1 MNNIIDIYNNILK
14 YDNNIIN
21 FVIDKNNIIWFKFL
35 SISRLLNYKRSKD
48 ALKAHVFKENK
59 IKFKELD
66 LYFKPNEQLDTIYIN
81 ESGLYTFLIK
91 SKMPKAIEFQL
102 WIINEVLP
110 NIRKYG
116 KYEVNKKI
124 KNKLKKL
131 NKKIKELEKANLILK
146 NNMILLIKNQ
156 RFFIS
161 NMNKNKKFKFL
172 FFLIKNKYPI
182 GDHIYIIMD
191 DNKYKIGYIKNLKKR
206 LEVYNTGKA
215 NLSTYAYYKKTKC
228 AYEIE
233 LCVKAL
239 LNKYIYKSNKEFYN
253 CSLDKIIEAIT
264 KCIKIEK
271 RCSKC
276 NEINNNTQI
285 GRSYNYIINELLNKY
300 NYKYNYYKSIIIS

>member
-35 SISRLLNYKRSKD
+35 SISNLLNYKSSKD
-48 ALKAHVFKENK
+48 ALKVHVFKENK
-59 IKFKELD
+59 IRFKELN
-66 LYFKPNEQLDTIYIN
+66 LYFKSKDRPDTIYIN

-110 NIRKYG
+110 NLRKYG
-116 KYEVNKKI
+116 KYEINKKI

-131 NKKIKELEKANLILK
+131 NNKIKELEKANKILK
-146 NNMILLIKNQ
+146 NNMT
-156 RFFIS
+156 
-161 NMNKNKKFKFL
+161 
-172 FFLIKNKYPI
+172 KNKYPI
-182 GDHIYIIMD
+182 GDHIYVITD
-191 DNKYKIGYIKNLKKR
+191 DSKYKIGYTKSLKKR

-271 RCSKC
+271 KCSKC
-276 NEINNNTQI
+276 NEINNNIQI
-285 GRSYNYIINELLNKY
+285 GGSNNYIINELLNKY
-300 NYKYNYYKSIIIS
+300 NYKYNYYKSIIIN

>member
-1 MNNIIDIYNNILK
+1 MNSILDIYNSILK
-14 YDNNIIN
+14 YNNNEIN
-21 FVIDKNNIIWFKFL
+21 FIIDFDGNIWFKF
-35 SISRLLNYKRSKD
+35 INITKLLNYKSRKD
-48 ALKAHVFKENK
+48 ALRLIKKDNKKLIKNIKTFNKTYNHPNTVF
-59 IKFKELD
+59 
-66 LYFKPNEQLDTIYIN
+66 IN
-81 ESGLYTFLIK
+81 EIGLYTFLIK
-91 SKMPKAIEFQL
+91 SKMKEALNFQL
-102 WIINEVLP
+102 WLVSDVLP
-110 NIRKYG
+110 NLRKYG

-124 KNKLKKL
+124 KYKLKNL

-146 NNMILLIKNQ
+146 NNMT
-156 RFFIS
+156 
-161 NMNKNKKFKFL
+161 
-172 FFLIKNKYPI
+172 KNKYPI
-182 GDHIYIIMD
+182 GKHVYAILD
-191 DNKYKIGYIKNLKKR
+191 DSKYKIGYTKSLKKR

-215 NLSTYAYYKKTKC
+215 NLSTYAYYKKTNC

-271 RCSKC
+271 KCSKC

-285 GRSYNYIINELLNKY
+285 GGSYNYVINELLNKY

>member
-35 SISRLLNYKRSKD
+35 SISNLLNYKSSKD
-48 ALKAHVFKENK
+48 ALKVHVFKENK
-59 IKFKELD
+59 IRFKELN
-66 LYFKPNEQLDTIYIN
+66 LYFKSKDRPDTIYIN

-91 SKMPKAIEFQL
+91 SKMPKAVEFQL

-110 NIRKYG
+110 NLRKYG
-116 KYEVNKKI
+116 KYEINKKI

-131 NKKIKELEKANLILK
+131 NNKIKELEKANKILK
-146 NNMILLIKNQ
+146 NNMT
-156 RFFIS
+156 
-161 NMNKNKKFKFL
+161 
-172 FFLIKNKYPI
+172 KNKYPI
-182 GDHIYIIMD
+182 GDHIYVITD
-191 DNKYKIGYIKNLKKR
+191 DSKYKIGYTKNLKKR

-215 NLSTYAYYKKTKC
+215 NLSTYAYYKKTNC

-271 RCSKC
+271 KCSKC

-285 GRSYNYIINELLNKY
+285 GGSNNYIINKLLNKY
-300 NYKYNYYKSIIIS
+300 NYKYNYYNSIIIS

>member
-14 YDNNIIN
+14 YDNKIIN

-35 SISRLLNYKRSKD
+35 TISKLLNYKSSKD
-48 ALKAHVFKENK
+48 ALKVHVFKENK
-59 IKFKELD
+59 IRFKELD
-66 LYFKPNEQLDTIYIN
+66 LYFKPKEQLDTIYIN

-91 SKMPKAIEFQL
+91 SKMAKAIEFQL

-116 KYEVNKKI
+116 KYEINKKI

-131 NKKIKELEKANLILK
+131 NKKIKELEKANKILK
-146 NNMILLIKNQ
+146 NNMT
-156 RFFIS
+156 
-161 NMNKNKKFKFL
+161 
-172 FFLIKNKYPI
+172 KNKYPI
-182 GDHIYIIMD
+182 GDHIYVIMD
-191 DNKYKIGYIKNLKKR
+191 NSSSKYKIGYTKSLKKR
-206 LEVYNTGKA
+206 LEVYNTSNA
-215 NLSTYAYYKKTKC
+215 NLLSYTYYKKTNC

-271 RCSKC
+271 KCSKC
-276 NEINNNTQI
+276 NDININTINNQI
-285 GRSYNYIINELLNKY
+285 GGMNNIIISDLLNKY
-300 NYKYNYYKSIIIS
+300 INKYNYYRSIIL

>member
-35 SISRLLNYKRSKD
+35 SISKLLKYKSSKD
-48 ALKAHVFKENK
+48 ALKAHILKENK
-59 IKFKELD
+59 IRFKELN
-66 LYFKPNEQLDTIYIN
+66 LYFKPKEQLDTIYIN

-124 KNKLKKL
+124 KNKLKNL
-131 NKKIKELEKANLILK
+131 NKKIKELEKANKILK
-146 NNMILLIKNQ
+146 NNMT
-156 RFFIS
+156 
-161 NMNKNKKFKFL
+161 
-172 FFLIKNKYPI
+172 KNKYPI

-191 DNKYKIGYIKNLKKR
+191 DNKYKIGYTKNLKKR

-215 NLSTYAYYKKTKC
+215 NLSTYAYYKKTNC

-253 CSLDKIIEAIT
+253 CSFNILFSLENKIL
-264 KCIKIEK
+264 
-271 RCSKC
+271 
-276 NEINNNTQI
+276 NQ
-285 GRSYNYIINELLNKY
+285 ELLVSPKVVH
-300 NYKYNYYKSIIIS
+300 